1 MRDVPQTT
9 HMEHPILRD
18 VEFIKQQYTLF
29 ELYVSEDVEFIEGN
43 DMLKQQIDAFAAV
56 SREIILLI
64 QLVDICRVANDLIP
78 AIVTIQKEVK
88 KDIDTMIEL
97 TQGLIRHLI
106 ENAMDLRGMMKKEE
120 LKKKELKKG
129 VFMKHEK

>member
-1 MRDVPQTT
+1 MRDVPQTA

-29 ELYVSEDVEFIEGN
+29 ELYVSEDAEFIEGN
-43 DMLKQQIDAFAAV
+43 DMFKQQIDALAAL

-64 QLVDICRVANDLIP
+64 QLAGICRVANDLIP
-78 AIVTIQKEVK
+78 LIVMIQKEVK
-88 KDIDTMIEL
+88 KDIDTTIEL

-120 LKKKELKKG
+120 LKKEEIK
-129 VFMKHEK
+129 